1 MHDAV
6 AWVPMTSRP
15 ELTAHAR
22 GALALLAGA
31 LAAVLAVVQGPTPA
45 ALLAAIASVA
55 LAGAIGALA
64 SRLVAVAA
72 QRRRQIGGRAPR
84 HRESLDRMA
93 EPTHPD
99 TAGKP
104 RPRAPGVVVPA
115 A

>member
-1 MHDAV
+1 MSPKFELPV
-6 AWVPMTSRP
+6 A
-15 ELTAHAR
+15 AR
-22 GALALLAGA
+22 GAF
-31 LAAVLAVVQGPTPA
+31 AVLAGVLALVVAAVQGPSST
-45 ALLAAIASVA
+45 ALFAAITSVA
-55 LAGAIGALA
+55 LAAAIGAIA
-64 SRLVAVAA
+64 HRLVAVAA

-104 RPRAPGVVVPA
+104 RPRAPGAVVPA